1 MMAAQGPRLT
11 TYEDWMREE
20 GIPIVE
26 GHGVEDVT
34 AIPRQPWKRLGGRG
48 TFIHLQG
55 MEGKTGL
62 YVAEI
67 PPGGGLGGREALLR
81 GVNFY
86 SPGKGI
92 HRGLVAR
99 GARPAL
105 RMGKRLSHCLSLS
118 VCVPF
123 SVSVS
128 GS

>member
-1 MMAAQGPRLT
+1 MEAQGKRLT
-11 TYEDWMREE
+11 TYENWMREE

-34 AIPRQPWKRLGGRG
+34 TLPREPWKRLGGRG

-62 YVAEI
+62 YLAEI
-67 PPGGGLGGREALLR
+67 APGGGLGGREALLR
-81 GVNFY
+81 GVDFY

-105 RMGKRLSHCLSLS
+105 RMGKRIGLFPSVEYLAPSLQWYQ
-118 VCVPF
+118 
-123 SVSVS
+123 
-128 GS
+128 